1 MKKLPTFPEAY
12 NNFAVSSSHV
22 QPGVHAEHQQF
33 CINMTCESKSWLN
46 GNIVF
51 PNANE
56 QINKKSILPIFLSDC
71 TRYLAR

>member
-1 MKKLPTFPEAY
+1 MKKLPIFPEDY

-22 QPGVHAEHQQF
+22 QPGVRAEHQHF
-33 CINMTCESKSWLN
+33 CINMTCESTSWLN

-56 QINKKSILPIFLSDC
+56 
-71 TRYLAR
+71 